1 MFEFIKWLAE
11 WGMRIAPFY
20 IPLMLGFVALNF
32 YLNFR
37 QSRAHKKPSGLKRKM
52 KRFKENK

>member
-1 MFEFIKWLAE
+1 VKWLAE

-20 IPLMLGFVALNF
+20 IPLMLGFVGLNF

-37 QSRAHKKPSGLKRKM
+37 ASRAHKKPSGSKRKI
-52 KRFKENK
+52 KHFKENK